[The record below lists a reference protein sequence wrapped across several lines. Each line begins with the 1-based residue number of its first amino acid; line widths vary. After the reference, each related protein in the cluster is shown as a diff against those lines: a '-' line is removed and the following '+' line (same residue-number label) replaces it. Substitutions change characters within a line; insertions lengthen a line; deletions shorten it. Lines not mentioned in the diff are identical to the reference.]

1 MLKTCKGAKC
11 SKILEECG
19 VSLCHSCTQNFLKKN
34 KPIKTSSTKAA
45 PNAATKAATKA
56 TPKVAPKSAPKSAPK
71 AIEYVVA
78 GLIDKHI
85 MGPALRKK

>member
-1 MLKTCKGAKC
+1 
-11 SKILEECG
+11 
-19 VSLCHSCTQNFLKKN
+19 
-34 KPIKTSSTKAA
+34 
-45 PNAATKAATKA
+45 
-56 TPKVAPKSAPKSAPK
+56 VAPKSAPKSAPK